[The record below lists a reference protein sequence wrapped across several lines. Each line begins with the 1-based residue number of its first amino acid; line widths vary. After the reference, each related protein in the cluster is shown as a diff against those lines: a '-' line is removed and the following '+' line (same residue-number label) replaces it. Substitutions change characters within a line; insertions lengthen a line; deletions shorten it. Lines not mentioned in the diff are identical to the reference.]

1 MNRNTLAE
9 FLGWHVSKSGDE
21 QTSDALHVIRYWS
34 PTAPDKIEARPNL
47 VPDKATSIIIIE
59 EFGIGMTEYGFIGNL
74 GIITE
79 SGTKASTEAMAADG
93 GFFMVEQFCV
103 GFHSGGLVLESAC
116 GVNIH
121 GDDERYI
128 RESRAGGSCSEQK
141 DTEAVHGTIARDTK
155 VIPT

>member
-1 MNRNTLAE
+1 LNA
-9 FLGWHVSKSGDE
+9 
-21 QTSDALHVIRYWS
+21 SDALDVIRYGS
-34 PTAPDKIEARPNL
+34 PTSPVKIEAHPNL
-47 VPDKATSIIIIE
+47 FIRIVPDKASSIITIE